1 MYKLGLKLWSTNK
14 NYIKEAVRLYDD
26 KIFNYIELYIKPN
39 SFKEYIHIWK
49 ELKIPFV
56 IHAPH
61 FMDGFCLS
69 CSEKERDNKILAQEA
84 FRFADDLKADTVIF
98 HPGVNGKIEETAR
111 QIQLLQDKRVTI
123 ENKPYY
129 ALNNLGICNGYSSE
143 EISFIKEK
151 TGCSFCLDI
160 GHAICA
166 ANAHK
171 QDPIKYLA
179 KFIKLDPQMFHL
191 TDGDYKGIYDTHKH
205 FGQGN
210 FPLKEISQL
219 VPKNSIITNEA
230 YKDSKDSLED
240 FCEDVKYLKEMVFKL

>member
-1 MYKLGLKLWSTNK
+1 MHKLGLKLWSINK
-14 NYIKEAVRLYDD
+14 NYIKEAVRLYED
-26 KIFNYIELYIKPN
+26 KVYEYIELYVVPDTY
-39 SFKEYIHIWK
+39 KEYIEIWK
-49 ELKIPFV
+49 NLQIPFV

-61 FMDGFCLS
+61 YEHGMCLS
-69 CSEKERDNKILAQEA
+69 NSEKEYKNKGLAVEA
-84 FRFADDLKADTVIF
+84 FNYADMLNADIVIF
-98 HPGVNGKIEETAR
+98 HSGMNGKIEETAR
-111 QIQLLQDKRVTI
+111 QIKLLQDKRITI

-129 ALNNLGICNGYSSE
+129 GLNNSGICNGSSPE
-143 EISFIKEK
+143 EIKLVIQE

-179 KFIKLDPQMFHL
+179 KFIKLNPQMFHL

-210 FPLKEISQL
+210 FPLKEILQL
-219 VPKNSIITNEA
+219 VPKNSTITNEA

-240 FCEDVKYLKEMVFKL
+240 FCEDVKYLKERVFNV